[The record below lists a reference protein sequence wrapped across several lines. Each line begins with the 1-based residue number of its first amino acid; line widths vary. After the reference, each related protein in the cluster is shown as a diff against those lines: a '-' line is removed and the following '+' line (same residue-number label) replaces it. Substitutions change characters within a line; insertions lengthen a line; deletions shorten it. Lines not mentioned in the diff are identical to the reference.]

1 MADVREFPTD
11 ASAVAVCLEG
21 AKGDAKAAEAN
32 WAIVILPAGE
42 SVMICTSHT
51 FSHPRLAGLLE
62 EAKAVSVI
70 AEIESQLG
78 AGPDAI

>member
-11 ASAVAVCLEG
+11 ASAVAACLEG
-21 AKGDAKAAEAN
+21 AKGEAESLDAS

-42 SVMICTSHT
+42 SVMICTSHQ
-51 FSHPRLAGLLE
+51 FPHPRFAGWLE

-70 AEIESQLG
+70 AEIEAQNDPG
-78 AGPDAI
+78 AS